1 MAFFSIVLTIFF
13 IKIINTQNQD
23 LDLNPSFVEEE
34 LKGKNAITLSL
45 KIENVPLEFIY
56 PGAKID
62 IMKNFRNQVLRLA
75 KNVPIAGVS
84 IIDTETVR
92 LVLGVDNGQEEN
104 ILQNKSDDL
113 FIVLVG
119 DKRIKNKVEIIEVK

>member
-62 IMKNFRNQVLRLA
+62 IMKNFGNQVLRLA